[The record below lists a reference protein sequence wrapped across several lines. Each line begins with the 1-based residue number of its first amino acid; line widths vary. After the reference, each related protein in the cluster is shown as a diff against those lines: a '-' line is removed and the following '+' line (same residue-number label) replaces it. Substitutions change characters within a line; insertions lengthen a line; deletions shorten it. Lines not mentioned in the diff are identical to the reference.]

1 MPKRT
6 RPGTRP
12 GPRLGRMLVVVL
24 AWASCFVL
32 IRWGLRDSPVLWF
45 AALRALIAGIALLG
59 AATLSPR
66 SPVPKSVPRDTTTW
80 LLIGVLALLN
90 VTVAFGAM
98 AASTT
103 GVTTGVASV
112 LANTQALLVVLPA
125 WWLFGERPRWV
136 EIAGVTI
143 GFIGLLVVALP
154 SGTGSGAWLALSAAV
169 GIASG
174 ALLARRLAA
183 VDILVLGAWQFLLG
197 GAVLAVIAAI
207 LEGPPAITWSARFVA
222 ALVVLA
228 VAATALPYVL
238 WFAELRR
245 ASLTAVTSWTLLVP
259 VVGVLLGVVVLGEG
273 VTVAE
278 IIGDA
283 IVIGALAVVAGSGH
297 AARRRATASPARPPD
312 DTVGTSS
319 RHPSERP

>member
-1 MPKRT
+1 MPR
-6 RPGTRP
+6 G
-12 GPRLGRMLVVVL
+12 
-24 AWASCFVL
+24 
-32 IRWGLRDSPVLWF
+32 
-45 AALRALIAGIALLG
+45 
-59 AATLSPR
+59 
-66 SPVPKSVPRDTTTW
+66 TTTW
-80 LLIGVLALLN
+80 LLIAVLALLN

-125 WWLFGERPRWV
+125 WWLFGERPRWREV
-136 EIAGVTI
+136 TGVTI

-154 SGTGSGAWLALSAAV
+154 SGSGTGAWLALSAAV

-174 ALLARRLAA
+174 ALLARRLAN
-183 VDILVLGAWQFLLG
+183 VDILALGAWQFLLG

-207 LEGPPAITWSARFVA
+207 VEGPPTVTWSARFIA
-222 ALVVLA
+222 ALSILGL
-228 VAATALPYVL
+228 AATALPYVL

-259 VVGVLLGVVVLGEG
+259 VVGVLLGVVILGEG

-283 IVIGALAVVAGSGH
+283 IVIGALALVASSSR
-297 AARRRATASPARPPD
+297 AAQRKAAAAPDQPAERAATHPK
-312 DTVGTSS
+312 T
-319 RHPSERP
+319 RHPSEEP